1 MSKNKKM
8 SNKLFLGIWIP
19 VLAVTIGIVV
29 GANVAAGIYSAAL
42 DFTFGKG
49 EVIKTPLEGT
59 ENWNKTYYSQ
69 SFDSSAK
76 SRKNGEEKVEDIC
89 NEGIVMLK
97 NDGTLPLSTSS
108 EITLLGRGSVD
119 PIYGGSGSGNVDTTT
134 CANPK
139 SGLEKAGFSIDSGAY
154 KFFQDNVASYDKANI
169 VMDKYDQSYFFI

>member
-19 VLAVTIGIVV
+19 VLAVTTGIVV

-119 PIYGGSGSGNVDTTT
+119 LFMVDLD
-134 CANPK
+134 
-139 SGLEKAGFSIDSGAY
+139 LEMLTRQHVLI
-154 KFFQDNVASYDKANI
+154 QNQV
-169 VMDKYDQSYFFI
+169 